1 MAFDTEL
8 RSEFREWTGLWWL
21 LLFVGILSV
30 AAGIIVLVEPDI
42 SLATLS
48 VVVGIFLLL
57 DGIFEIAASISGRS
71 ENRGLV
77 ALIGVLSLIAGV
89 ILVRHP
95 IAGVVAAAL
104 LIGIWLIAV
113 GIVRFTTAFDRAGNR
128 LWQIVLGLL
137 ETIAGIV
144 IVASPDIG
152 VATLAI
158 LVGIA
163 FILRGL
169 GMTALAWALRQIRRN
184 IPAT

>member
-1 MAFDTEL
+1 MAFGSEV
-8 RSEFREWTGLWWL
+8 RSEFREWTGFWWL
-21 LLFVGILSV
+21 LLLVGVLSV
-30 AAGIIVLVEPDI
+30 AAGIIVLAEPGI
-42 SLATLS
+42 SLVTLS
-48 VVVGIFLLL
+48 VVVGIFVLV
-57 DGIFEIAASISGRS
+57 DGIFEIAASISREA
-71 ENRGLV
+71 ENRELL
-77 ALIGVLSLIAGV
+77 AILGVLSVIAGV

-113 GIVRFTTAFDRAGNR
+113 GIVRFATAFERPRNR

-137 ETIAGIV
+137 ESIAGIV

-169 GMTALAWALRQIRRN
+169 GMTALAWALRQIHRN